1 MDISYSGQ
9 YLCTKT
15 THLNNQFKAM
25 SRLITLFVTILL
37 FATTNITVYSA
48 DHDTTKIKEL
58 RKNGMDYPR
67 KPGINGNAPGGI
79 LLHYS
84 ASHICFDLPA
94 EVDFLEIQIEDA
106 NGMMWTGMVCQ
117 EDPCVDTPVMTFPSH
132 IYCTTETGITLSAT
146 LD

>member
-1 MDISYSGQ
+1 MKPLVKSFIASLLLLYPCAVFGAEHNTPKGRRLEPTQNSERPRVPGRSG
-9 YLCTKT
+9 KT
-15 THLNNQFKAM
+15 P
-25 SRLITLFVTILL
+25 S
-37 FATTNITVYSA
+37 
-48 DHDTTKIKEL
+48 
-58 RKNGMDYPR
+58 
-67 KPGINGNAPGGI
+67 GGI
-79 LLHYS
+79 FINYS

>member
-1 MDISYSGQ
+1 
-9 YLCTKT
+9 
-15 THLNNQFKAM
+15 M
-25 SRLITLFVTILL
+25 SRLITLFATFIL
-37 FATTNITVYSA
+37 FATTTITGYSA
-48 DHDTTKIKEL
+48 DHDTTKAKEL
-58 RKNGMDYPR
+58 RKSGMDYPR
-67 KPGINGNAPGGI
+67 KPSINGNVHCGM
-79 LLHYS
+79 LVYYS
-84 ASHICFDLPA
+84 TSHICFDLPA